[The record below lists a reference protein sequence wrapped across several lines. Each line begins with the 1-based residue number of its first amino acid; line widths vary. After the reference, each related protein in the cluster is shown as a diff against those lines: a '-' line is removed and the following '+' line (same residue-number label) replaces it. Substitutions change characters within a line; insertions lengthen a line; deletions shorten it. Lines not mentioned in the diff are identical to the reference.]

1 MNLKNC
7 APADISLI
15 LEFRRFLRRSDLL
28 RMGWSKD
35 ELLPTEGEKF
45 WLKRRGEEDEK
56 IRKKRIKEGL
66 KILLKKREEAK
77 SKE

>member
-1 MNLKNC
+1 
-7 APADISLI
+7 
-15 LEFRRFLRRSDLL
+15 
-28 RMGWSKD
+28 MGWSKD